1 MLKKVMITKQ
11 LWVYVCG
18 QKVLSISQE
27 KQKRQKSKW
36 KDKEMKINTLLDD
49 RGRKGLKRQ
58 RK

>member
-36 KDKEMKINTLLDD
+36 KDKENKFEWMWEECRRETKV
-49 RGRKGLKRQ
+49 GK
-58 RK
+58 

>member
-36 KDKEMKINTLLDD
+36 KDKENRFAWMGEECRRETKV
-49 RGRKGLKRQ
+49 GK
-58 RK
+58 